1 MTPDELI
8 GEARNHTKDIPK
20 LSGKSWATL
29 EVLSKVRTVDAVAVY
44 FESEQRPGK
53 ILVIFRARDR
63 KIHTLHLD
71 FSGPGGQMIWA
82 WTRRGPA

>member
-20 LSGKSWATL
+20 LCGKSWATL
-29 EVLSKVRTVDAVAVY
+29 EVLSKVRPVDAVAVY

-53 ILVIFRARDR
+53 ILVILERETGKF
-63 KIHTLHLD
+63 ILSTLI
-71 FSGPGGQMIWA
+71 FQGQE
-82 WTRRGPA
+82 GK